1 MLNALISLC
10 LLPVALSIFLVAFAV
25 LLVVAHYTLGGS
37 RKA

>member
-10 LLPVALSIFLVAFAV
+10 LLPVALAIFLVALAV
-25 LLVVAHYTLGGS
+25 FLVVAHFTLGGS